1 MGLMTAPFFSPERYL
16 AIILLLPALTLAQ
29 GLPPQVIDSLKAA
42 GIPQSRFGVVV
53 WEAGEAEP
61 VLAHRAQSAFNPASV
76 MKLLTTY
83 AGLELLGPAY
93 SWKTEIYADGPI
105 EKNRLAGNLYLKGYG
120 DPSLTL
126 ERVWL
131 LVREVRQR
139 GVNSIDGDIV
149 ADASWFSLPAIDP
162 ARFDGEPRRAYN
174 TPPSAL
180 MANFNAAAVRVS
192 ADASQVKLAA
202 DPLPTGYGMVNL
214 MKLTNGNCNEELRPN
229 FDLLPGNGLQHLV
242 VSGNFSQAC
251 TEKHYVVNLGDPALT
266 AAGMFHGLWKESG
279 GSVAGG
285 VAQSSLPAN
294 ATMLGW
300 KDSPPLISI
309 IRDINK
315 WSNNVMT
322 RQLLLTLGAEK
333 IGAPGTLEKGERVVR
348 EWLLKK
354 GLIFRELVI
363 DNGAGLSRIERI
375 SPMSM
380 ARLLQAAFRG
390 PLFGELES
398 SLPIVATDGTMKTRA
413 KGNGVAGNAH
423 LKTGSLNGVKSLAGF
438 VLDHQGR
445 RWVVVNFINHA
456 NAERGG
462 AAQDALIEWVYQ
474 GMPK

>member
-1 MGLMTAPFFSPERYL
+1 MKAPFFSTGRPL

-29 GLPPQVIDSLKAA
+29 ALPQQVIQSLKAA
-42 GIPQSRFGVVV
+42 GIPENRFGAVV
-53 WEAGEAEP
+53 WEAGAAEP
-61 VLAHRAQSAFNPASV
+61 VLAHQAQSAFNPASV

-93 SWKTEIYADGPI
+93 SWKTEIYTDGPI
-105 EKNRLAGNLYLKGYG
+105 EKGRLAGNLYLKGYG
-120 DPSLTL
+120 DPALTL

-131 LVREVRQR
+131 LVRDVRQR

-149 ADASWFSLPAIDP
+149 ADASWFSLPDIDP
-162 ARFDGEPRRAYN
+162 ARFDGEPRRTYN

-180 MANFNAAAVRVS
+180 MANFNAATVHVS

-202 DPLPTGYGMVNL
+202 DPLPAGYSLVNL
-214 MKLTNGNCNEELRPN
+214 MKLTGGNCNEELRPN
-229 FDLLPGNGLQHLV
+229 FDLMPGNGFQHLV

-251 TEKHYVVNLGDPALT
+251 AEKRYVINLGEPALT
-266 AAGMFHGLWKESG
+266 AAGMFLGLWKESG

-285 VAQSSLPAN
+285 VAQSVLPAN
-294 ATMLGW
+294 ATLLGW
-300 KDSPPLISI
+300 KESPPLVSI
-309 IRDINK
+309 VRDINK

-333 IGAPGTLEKGERVVR
+333 LGAPGTQEKGERVLR

-354 GLIFRELVI
+354 GLKFHELVI

-380 ARLLQAAFRG
+380 ARLLQAAYRG
-390 PLFGELES
+390 PLFAKLES
-398 SLPIVATDGTMKTRA
+398 SLPIVAIDGTMKTRA

-423 LKTGSLNGVKSLAGF
+423 LKTGTLNGVKSLAGY
-438 VLDHQGR
+438 VLDNQGR
-445 RWVVVNFINHA
+445 RWIVVSFINHA
-456 NAERGG
+456 NAELGG
-462 AAQDALIEWVYQ
+462 TAQDALIEWVYQ